1 MNGQNK
7 GRNGGDR
14 AASENTSSEH
24 HTTPPLV
31 TGQCASRCISEHDTR
46 QAAWA
51 AGMAAMQQF
60 PAVFSFCV
68 TERTRTSSPA
78 PCAALPVQLREA
90 A

>member
-1 MNGQNK
+1 MSTIY
-7 GRNGGDR
+7 R
-14 AASENTSSEH
+14 AVITFDVPDISQDD
-24 HTTPPLV
+24 

-46 QAAWA
+46 QAAWV